1 MTDPHVLVVDDDPRL
16 LTALRRALSLKGFD
30 VETAKDAGEA
40 LRFIENSW
48 QDVIVLDVM
57 MPVVD
62 GLSLC
67 RLIRDRV
74 QSPILMLTAMDSV
87 TDRVKG
93 LEAGADDYL
102 AKPFATD
109 ELVARL
115 RALLRRARPPE
126 TPARA
131 SALAFANLSL
141 DSGLWEAS
149 RGGRKLV
156 LTSKEFRI
164 LEALMRI
171 PGRVL
176 TREDILGAAWQDEE
190 VAVESN
196 VVDVHVAS
204 LRQKLE
210 ANGEPRL
217 IQTVRGVG
225 YALRQE

>member
-40 LRFIENSW
+40 LRFIEQSW

-93 LEAGADDYL
+93 LEAGADDCLL
-102 AKPFATD
+102 APHNPREVQRFHRGNVRRD
-109 ELVARL
+109 LVDS
-115 RALLRRARPPE
+115 
-126 TPARA
+126 A
-131 SALAFANLSL
+131 SVIRIERNCCAPVAFVVQSITRCV
-141 DSGLWEAS
+141 SHW
-149 RGGRKLV
+149 GR
-156 LTSKEFRI
+156 S
-164 LEALMRI
+164 
-171 PGRVL
+171 
-176 TREDILGAAWQDEE
+176 
-190 VAVESN
+190 
-196 VVDVHVAS
+196 
-204 LRQKLE
+204 
-210 ANGEPRL
+210 
-217 IQTVRGVG
+217 
-225 YALRQE
+225 